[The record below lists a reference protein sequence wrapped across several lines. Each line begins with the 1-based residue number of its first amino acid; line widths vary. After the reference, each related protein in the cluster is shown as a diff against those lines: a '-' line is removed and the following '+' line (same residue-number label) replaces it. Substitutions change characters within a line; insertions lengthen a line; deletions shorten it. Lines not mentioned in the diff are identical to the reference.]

1 VGSVVTVHNPGGT
14 LEVELGA
21 DGITLAGPTQKVA
34 DIVVDA
40 ATMSELARTD
50 AVAVPAIE
58 GVASGP

>member
-1 VGSVVTVHNPGGT
+1 M
-14 LEVELGA
+14 ELGA

-50 AVAVPAIE
+50 APPVPATD